1 MMNLSDLLKEHLVKK
16 VEPDPE
22 KAQNLVSVAQ
32 KDLKAAKDNLK
43 GGNPDWAL
51 AIAYNAMLS
60 AGRAL
65 MAAKGYAPSSD
76 AHHVAVVKFCAAVM
90 PDESGGLGRLFDN
103 YRVRRHDVMYGE
115 AIGSV
120 GDDEARRAIENAE
133 KLVQRIKEKLMK
145 K

>member
-1 MMNLSDLLKEHLVKK
+1 MNLSDLLRDRMVKK
-16 VEPDPE
+16 VEPDPK
-22 KAQNLVSVAQ
+22 KAQSLIAVAQ
-32 KDLKAAKDNLK
+32 KDLKAAADNLK
-43 GGNPDWAL
+43 GGNSDWAL

-65 MAAKGYAPSSD
+65 MAARGYAASSE

-90 PDESGGLGRLFDN
+90 PDESGGLDRLFDN

-120 GDDEARRAIENAE
+120 GDDEAGRAIENAAKFVQKIRE
-133 KLVQRIKEKLMK
+133 KLLK

>member
-1 MMNLSDLLKEHLVKK
+1 MVKK

-22 KAQNLVSVAQ
+22 KAQSLISVAQ
-32 KDLKAAKDNLK
+32 KDLKAANDNLK

-65 MAAKGYAPSSD
+65 MAAKGYAPLSE
-76 AHHVAVVKFCAAVM
+76 AHHVTVVKFCSAVM
-90 PDESGGLGRLFDN
+90 PDESGGPHRMFDN

-120 GDDEARRAIENAE
+120 GDDEARRALENAT
-133 KLVQRIKEKLMK
+133 KFVQRIREKLLK